1 MADVGRERLP
11 EPGVVAFDAGVA
23 RRACGRV
30 GEDFWRV
37 SGVMGESMGDCCCC
51 ATGGSGVAA
60 VAEFCEILRM
70 CRGRVISIVGVVGE
84 AGRGGRGGYRGAA
97 FGDHPR

>member
-11 EPGVVAFDAGVA
+11 EPGVIGFDAGVA

-37 SGVMGESMGDCCCC
+37 SGVMGESVGCCCGV
-51 ATGGSGVAA
+51 GGSGVAA
-60 VAEFCEILRM
+60 VVEFCDILRM
-70 CRGRVISIVGVVGE
+70 FSGRVISIVGVVGE
-84 AGRGGRGGYRGAA
+84 AGRGGNGGYRGAA